1 VSIVLIAL
9 AGLRTVRRVEC
20 RAERERLSDSEKPRP
35 TDRPGLLGLPYG
47 NGIVLNT
54 PHGVTAPAPLML
66 CVPVMP
72 GM

>member
-1 VSIVLIAL
+1 MP
-9 AGLRTVRRVEC
+9 GET
-20 RAERERLSDSEKPRP
+20 KPRP
-35 TDRPGLLGLPYG
+35 TERPGLRCCSGRWQSSNGGPADVAHADLVRLRGYG

-66 CVPVMP
+66 CVPVTP